1 VTVSFLNQLKSQ
13 ATELKSQQAVVA
25 QDLTANTANTEAVC
39 QMVAQYLRDL
49 AKHLSVIEPSGP
61 HFSLDGKTPWPAMK
75 LTDFHADARKKV
87 LRDKEV
93 FDTMAMGWTIA
104 PKMGVAVG
112 GAVTITFIP
121 EVESVQQ
128 ILTFAHV
135 EHERKE
141 TRHPQRNSLQSVR
154 FEYTTQARGNV
165 SVKADHDAAQLVFRV
180 ANAKGF
186 GVITRTLPVASINSD
201 VMDELAKMI
210 VAQASTFA

>member
-1 VTVSFLNQLKSQ
+1 VSFLNQLKSQ
-13 ATELKSQQAVVA
+13 ATELTSQQAVAA
-25 QDLTANTANTEAVC
+25 QDLTANTASTEAAC
-39 QMVAQYLRDL
+39 QTVTQYLRDL
-49 AKHLSVIEPSGP
+49 AKHLNVIEPSAP
-61 HFSLDGKTPWPAMK
+61 HFTLDGKTPWPAMK
-75 LTDFHADARKKV
+75 LSTFHADARKKV

-93 FDTMAMGWTIA
+93 FDTMAMGWTIT

-121 EVESVQQ
+121 EVERIQQ

-135 EHERKE
+135 EHERQE

-180 ANAKGF
+180 ANANGF
-186 GVITRTLPVASINSD
+186 GITTSTIPAANINSD
-201 VMDELAKMI
+201 LLDELAKLI
-210 VAQASTFA
+210 VAQPSTFA

>member
-1 VTVSFLNQLKSQ
+1 MSFLNQLKSQ
-13 ATELKSQQAVVA
+13 ATELKSQQAVAA
-25 QDLTANTANTEAVC
+25 QDLTTNTANTEAAC
-39 QMVAQYLRDL
+39 RTVAQYLRDL

-61 HFSLDGKTPWPAMK
+61 HFTLDGKTPWPAMK
-75 LTDFHADARKKV
+75 LSNFHADARKKM

-93 FDTMAMGWTIA
+93 FDTMTMGWTIT

-121 EVESVQQ
+121 EVERVQQ

-180 ANAKGF
+180 ANANGF
-186 GVITRTLPVASINSD
+186 GITTSTLPASSINSD
-201 VMDELAKMI
+201 LMDELAKLI
-210 VAQASTFA
+210 VAQPSTFA

>member
-1 VTVSFLNQLKSQ
+1 MSFLNQLKSQ
-13 ATELKSQQAVVA
+13 ATELKSQQAVAA
-25 QDLTANTANTEAVC
+25 QDLTTNTANTEAAC
-39 QMVAQYLRDL
+39 RTVAQYLRDL

-61 HFSLDGKTPWPAMK
+61 HFTLDGKTPWPAMK
-75 LTDFHADARKKV
+75 LSNFHADARKKM

-93 FDTMAMGWTIA
+93 FDTMTMGWTVT

-121 EVESVQQ
+121 EVERVQQ

-165 SVKADHDAAQLVFRV
+165 SVKAEHDAAQLVFRV
-180 ANAKGF
+180 ANANGF
-186 GVITRTLPVASINSD
+186 GITTSTLPASSINSD
-201 VMDELAKMI
+201 LMDELAKLI
-210 VAQASTFA
+210 VVQPSTFA

>member
-1 VTVSFLNQLKSQ
+1 MSFLNQLKSK
-13 ATELKSQQAVVA
+13 ATELKSQQAVAA
-25 QDLTANTANTEAVC
+25 QDLTANMANTEAAC
-39 QMVAQYLRDL
+39 QTVAQYLRDL
-49 AKHLSVIEPSGP
+49 AKHLSVIEPPGS
-61 HFSLDGKTPWPAMK
+61 HFTLDGKTPWPAMK
-75 LTDFHADARKKV
+75 LSSFHADARKKM

-93 FDTMAMGWTIA
+93 FDTMTMGWTIT

-121 EVESVQQ
+121 EVERVQQ

-165 SVKADHDAAQLVFRV
+165 SVKADHDGAQLVFRV
-180 ANAKGF
+180 ANANGF
-186 GVITRTLPVASINSD
+186 GITTSTIPATSINSD
-201 VMDELAKMI
+201 LLDELAKLI
-210 VAQASTFA
+210 VAQPSTFA

>member
-1 VTVSFLNQLKSQ
+1 MSFLNQLKSQ
-13 ATELKSQQAVVA
+13 ATELASQQAA
-25 QDLTANTANTEAVC
+25 ATQDLTVSTAKTEAAC
-39 QMVAQYLRDL
+39 QTVASYLRDL
-49 AKHLSVIEPSGP
+49 AKHLNVIEPAGP
-61 HFSLDGKTPWPAMK
+61 HFTLDGKTPWPAMK
-75 LTDFHADARKKV
+75 LTSFHADARKKM

-93 FDTMAMGWTIA
+93 FDTMTLGWTIT

-112 GAVTITFIP
+112 GAVSLSFLP
-121 EVESVQQ
+121 EVERVQQ

-165 SVKADHDAAQLVFRV
+165 SVKADHDAANLVFRV
-180 ANAKGF
+180 ANANGF
-186 GVITRTLPVASINSD
+186 GITTSTISAERISSD
-201 VMDELAKMI
+201 LMDELAKLI

>member
-1 VTVSFLNQLKSQ
+1 MSFLNQLKSQ
-13 ATELKSQQAVVA
+13 ATELKSQQAVAA
-25 QDLTANTANTEAVC
+25 QDLTANMANTEAAC
-39 QMVAQYLRDL
+39 QTVAQYLRDL
-49 AKHLSVIEPSGP
+49 AKHLSVIEPSGS
-61 HFSLDGKTPWPAMK
+61 HFTLDGKTPWPAMK
-75 LTDFHADARKKV
+75 LSSFHADARKKM

-93 FDTMAMGWTIA
+93 FDTMTMGWTIT

-121 EVESVQQ
+121 EVERVQQ

-165 SVKADHDAAQLVFRV
+165 SVKADHDGAQLVFRV
-180 ANAKGF
+180 ANANGF
-186 GVITRTLPVASINSD
+186 GITTSTIPATSINSD
-201 VMDELAKMI
+201 LLDELAKLI
-210 VAQASTFA
+210 VAQPSTFA

>member
-1 VTVSFLNQLKSQ
+1 MSFLNQLKSQ
-13 ATELKSQQAVVA
+13 ASELASQQAVAA
-25 QDLTANTANTEAVC
+25 QDLTANTAKTEAAC
-39 QMVAQYLRDL
+39 QTVARYLRDL
-49 AKHLSVIEPSGP
+49 ATHLNVIEPGGP
-61 HFSLDGKTPWPAMK
+61 HFTLDGKTPWPAMK
-75 LTDFHADARKKV
+75 LSNFHADARKKM

-93 FDTMAMGWTIA
+93 FDTMTLGWTIT

-112 GAVTITFIP
+112 GAVSLSFLP
-121 EVESVQQ
+121 EVERVQQ

-165 SVKADHDAAQLVFRV
+165 SVKADHDAANLVFRV
-180 ANAKGF
+180 ANANGF
-186 GVITRTLPVASINSD
+186 GITTSTISAERISSD
-201 VMDELAKMI
+201 LMDELAKLI

>member
-1 VTVSFLNQLKSQ
+1 MSFLNQLKSQ
-13 ATELKSQQAVVA
+13 ATELKSQQAVAA
-25 QDLTANTANTEAVC
+25 QDLTTNTANTEAAC
-39 QMVAQYLRDL
+39 HTVAQYLRDL

-61 HFSLDGKTPWPAMK
+61 HFTLDGKTPWPAMK
-75 LTDFHADARKKV
+75 LNDFHADARKKI

-93 FDTMAMGWTIA
+93 FDTMTMGWTIT

-121 EVESVQQ
+121 EVERVQQ

-154 FEYTTQARGNV
+154 FEYITQARGNV

-180 ANAKGF
+180 TNANGF
-186 GVITRTLPVASINSD
+186 GITTSTIPAASINSD
-201 VMDELAKMI
+201 LLDELAKLI
-210 VAQASTFA
+210 VAQPSTFA

>member
-1 VTVSFLNQLKSQ
+1 VSFLNQLKSK
-13 ATELKSQQAVVA
+13 ATELKSQQAVAA
-25 QDLTANTANTEAVC
+25 QDLTANMANTEAAC
-39 QMVAQYLRDL
+39 QTVAQYLRDL
-49 AKHLSVIEPSGP
+49 AKHLSVIEPSGS
-61 HFSLDGKTPWPAMK
+61 HFTLDGKTPWPAMK
-75 LTDFHADARKKV
+75 LSSFHADARKKM

-93 FDTMAMGWTIA
+93 FDTMTMGWTIT

-121 EVESVQQ
+121 EVERVQQ

-165 SVKADHDAAQLVFRV
+165 SVKADHDGAQLVFRV
-180 ANAKGF
+180 ANANGF
-186 GVITRTLPVASINSD
+186 GITTSTIPATSINSD
-201 VMDELAKMI
+201 LLDELAKLI
-210 VAQASTFA
+210 VAQPSTFA

>member
-1 VTVSFLNQLKSQ
+1 MSFLNQLKSK
-13 ATELKSQQAVVA
+13 ATELKSQQAVAA
-25 QDLTANTANTEAVC
+25 QDLTANMANTEAAC
-39 QMVAQYLRDL
+39 QTVAQYLRDL
-49 AKHLSVIEPSGP
+49 AKHLSVIEPSGS
-61 HFSLDGKTPWPAMK
+61 HFTLDGKTPWPAMK
-75 LTDFHADARKKV
+75 LSSFHADARKKM

-93 FDTMAMGWTIA
+93 FDTMTMGWTIT

-121 EVESVQQ
+121 EVERVQQ

-165 SVKADHDAAQLVFRV
+165 SVKADHDGAQLVFRV
-180 ANAKGF
+180 ANANGF
-186 GVITRTLPVASINSD
+186 GITTSTIPATSINSD
-201 VMDELAKMI
+201 LLDELAKLI
-210 VAQASTFA
+210 VAQPSTFA

>member
-1 VTVSFLNQLKSQ
+1 VSFLNQLKSQ
-13 ATELKSQQAVVA
+13 ATELSSQQAVA
-25 QDLTANTANTEAVC
+25 AHDLKANTANTEAAC
-39 QMVAQYLRDL
+39 QLVAQYLRDL
-49 AKHLSVIEPSGP
+49 ARHLTVIEPSGP
-61 HFSLDGKTPWPAMK
+61 HFTLDGKTPWPAMK
-75 LTDFHADARKKV
+75 LSNFHADARKKM

-93 FDTMAMGWTIA
+93 FDTMTLGWTITS
-104 PKMGVAVG
+104 KMGVAVG
-112 GAVTITFIP
+112 GAVTISFLP
-121 EVESVQQ
+121 EIERIQQ

-180 ANAKGF
+180 ANANGF
-186 GVITRTLPVASINSD
+186 GITTSTIPVARVTSD
-201 VMDELAKMI
+201 LMDEMAKLI

>member
-1 VTVSFLNQLKSQ
+1 VSFLNQLKSQ
-13 ATELKSQQAVVA
+13 ATELASQQAVVA
-25 QDLTANTANTEAVC
+25 QDVAANTAQTEVAC
-39 QMVAQYLRDL
+39 QTVAHYLRDL
-49 AKHLSVIEPSGP
+49 AKHLNVIEPSGP
-61 HFSLDGKTPWPAMK
+61 HFTLDGKTPWPAMK
-75 LTDFHADARKKV
+75 LSAFHSDARKKM

-112 GAVTITFIP
+112 GAVTITFLP
-121 EVESVQQ
+121 EVERVQQ

-180 ANAKGF
+180 ANANGF
-186 GVITRTLPVASINSD
+186 GITTSSIAAERVNSD
-201 VMDELAKMI
+201 LMDELAKLI

>member
-1 VTVSFLNQLKSQ
+1 
-13 ATELKSQQAVVA
+13 
-25 QDLTANTANTEAVC
+25 
-39 QMVAQYLRDL
+39 
-49 AKHLSVIEPSGP
+49 
-61 HFSLDGKTPWPAMK
+61 MK
-75 LTDFHADARKKV
+75 LSNFHADARKKM

-93 FDTMAMGWTIA
+93 FDTMTLGWTITS
-104 PKMGVAVG
+104 KMGVAVG
-112 GAVTITFIP
+112 GAVTISFLP
-121 EVESVQQ
+121 EIERIQQ

-180 ANAKGF
+180 ANANGF
-186 GVITRTLPVASINSD
+186 GITTSTIPVARVTSD
-201 VMDELAKMI
+201 LMDEMAKLI

>member
-1 VTVSFLNQLKSQ
+1 MSFLNQLKSQ
-13 ATELKSQQAVVA
+13 ATELKSQQAVVV
-25 QDLTANTANTEAVC
+25 QDLTANTANTELAC
-39 QMVAQYLRDL
+39 QMVARYLADL

-61 HFSLDGKTPWPAMK
+61 PFTLDGKTPWPAMK
-75 LTDFHADARKKV
+75 LCKFHSDSRKKM

-93 FDTMAMGWTIA
+93 FDTMAMGWTIT

-121 EVESVQQ
+121 EVERVQQ

-135 EHERKE
+135 EHERME

-165 SVKADHDAAQLVFRV
+165 SVKADHDAAQMVFRV
-180 ANAKGF
+180 ANAQGF
-186 GVITRTLPVASINSD
+186 GISTRTIPAEKITSD

-210 VAQASTFA
+210 VAQPSTFA

>member
-1 VTVSFLNQLKSQ
+1 VSFLNQLKSQ
-13 ATELKSQQAVVA
+13 ATELASQQAVAA
-25 QDLTANTANTEAVC
+25 QDLTANTARTEAAC
-39 QMVAQYLRDL
+39 QTVAHYLRDL
-49 AKHLSVIEPSGP
+49 AKHLNVIEPSGP
-61 HFSLDGKTPWPAMK
+61 HFTLDGKTPWPAMK
-75 LTDFHADARKKV
+75 LSNFHSDARKKM

-112 GAVTITFIP
+112 GAVTITFLP
-121 EVESVQQ
+121 EVERVQQ

-180 ANAKGF
+180 ANANGF
-186 GVITRTLPVASINSD
+186 GITTSTIAAERVNSD
-201 VMDELAKMI
+201 LMDELAKLI